1 MSLRPQSSCLFHMI
15 TRGLFLPL
23 AISSRAG
30 PAPSSLP
37 SGCVAGPERAFEW
50 TVAHRLD
57 PLKTGSTGPG
67 RGWEAPVGPSDSRSE
82 GVFGCN
88 TSGPR
93 KRLAP
98 WIGPRVRRGWRH
110 TWGLEVA
117 CARRETHSSYSV
129 TAATCH
135 PDAHSRSPCT
145 VPLFKQRA
153 PGFPSERAFQH
164 SSQLRGGRPR
174 GTGPPTARGGTES
187 RPGCVSHAGST
198 SGDSLE
204 KEDAPWEAPEKAGA
218 TCDGPVVVT
227 VASQAPQRVT
237 RGHRARERAVKNAGS
252 PRTPAPRK

>member
-23 AISSRAG
+23 DISSRAG

-57 PLKTGSTGPG
+57 PLKTGSTDPG

-129 TAATCH
+129 TACHLPPRCAQPKSLHGAPVQTASAGLHVRAGFSALVTAAWGTATR
-135 PDAHSRSPCT
+135 DRAAHSSGRHR
-145 VPLFKQRA
+145 VPAGMR
-153 PGFPSERAFQH
+153 FPR
-164 SSQLRGGRPR
+164 
-174 GTGPPTARGGTES
+174 
-187 RPGCVSHAGST
+187 
-198 SGDSLE
+198 
-204 KEDAPWEAPEKAGA
+204 
-218 TCDGPVVVT
+218 
-227 VASQAPQRVT
+227 
-237 RGHRARERAVKNAGS
+237 
-252 PRTPAPRK
+252 RKHIR